1 MRRLRSAR
9 TWACSLAGLLA
20 TLPTLPLGGCAAS
33 VPAECDR
40 TGRAWAWRQPQVDRG
55 VRAPRAHFGEFEA
68 LPRPRMGAL
77 PFPGMMTLYTSADG
91 DLGEHSYAGPGA
103 SEVDRGIVYTCDGG
117 FLDVSHIRNAA
128 DMTGYLHARLA
139 HALRSGWGC
148 LRFRGKEPSLYEC
161 ALTYPEGWDDM
172 DPAERDAVI
181 EEAAVITAQ
190 RLALTVM
197 TWHELLT
204 WYGYKSAVVVS
215 ERGSAF
221 TYDDG
226 PSHMVGVLVA
236 GEVLREGIDFDT
248 GVTDVLG
255 AVLEELGVVEP
266 SRLHEAAMAVE
277 GDWWAF
283 GQPRRRLLHT
293 GLEARS
299 ASGPAVV
306 RPWLVPDLEFCDGAR
321 PVTLE
326 APCLSEVL
334 GHDLRGLIKV
344 EIDPRVLESPKVF
357 ALLPDATNRVD
368 PDRDFPLLIDDIRR
382 EVGEGYTRIE
392 QREDDAVAAKSER

>member
-1 MRRLRSAR
+1 MSV
-9 TWACSLAGLLA
+9 LLA
-20 TLPTLPLGGCAAS
+20 VTTFGGCAGS
-33 VPAECDR
+33 IPAECDR
-40 TGRAWAWRQPQVDRG
+40 TGRAWAWSQPQVDRG
-55 VRAPRAHFGEFEA
+55 VRAPRARFGEFES

-77 PFPGMMTLYTSADG
+77 PFPGLMTLYTSADG
-91 DLGEHSYAGPGA
+91 ELGEHSYAGGG

-181 EEAAVITAQ
+181 EEAAVIGAQ

-236 GEVLREGIDFDT
+236 GEVLREGIDFDD
-248 GVTDVLG
+248 GVTDLL
-255 AVLEELGVVEP
+255 AIVLEELGVVEP
-266 SRLHEAAMAVE
+266 SELHAAALAVE
-277 GDWWAF
+277 GDWWEF
-283 GQPRRRLLHT
+283 GQPRRRLLRT
-293 GLEARS
+293 GLEAAS
-299 ASGPAVV
+299 TSGPAEV
-306 RPWLVPDLEFCDGAR
+306 RPWLVPELDFCDGAR

-326 APCLSEVL
+326 SPCLSDVL
-334 GHDLRGLIKV
+334 GHDLRRLVRV
-344 EIDPRVLESPKVF
+344 EIDPRVLESPKIF
-357 ALLPDATNRVD
+357 ALLPDATNRVE
-368 PDRDFPLLIDDIRR
+368 PERDFPLLIDDIRR
-382 EVGEGYTRIE
+382 EVGEGYTRVE
-392 QREDDAVAAKSER
+392 QAEWPVIGSR